1 MLRKTLFRI
10 LLLCFTVLF
19 LSCTPLVSRKSGSIS
34 VTVPQEAVSRVAARA
49 GGDAVYTVNCIVTGD
64 YFARLSQS
72 CTETSLPQCTF
83 TVSDIPAGAEISVQI
98 NIKASDGETAES
110 LVYTGGSSVLKVKPG
125 VNTAV
130 IRLTGD
136 DTQRLQHPVLRCRN
150 TAVIRLTGDDTASV
164 TVGEETLAV
173 SWVKKD
179 GEEQLVYSD
188 DVLEVPVVWKTI
200 EFGGVW
206 SSSGR
211 LPEGTY
217 EWYLNGVLQG
227 TESRFVLDFTENLN
241 VYGFGSDKSNVLR
254 LFVTEGD
261 VSASAELNF
270 RIIDSGNR

>member
-10 LLLCFTVLF
+10 LVLGVTALV
-19 LSCTPLVSRKSGSIS
+19 LSCSPLVSRKSGSIS
-34 VTVPQEAVSRVAARA
+34 VTVPQEAVSRVAART

-83 TVSDIPAGAEISVQI
+83 TVSDIPAGAEIFVQI

-136 DTQRLQHPVLRCRN
+136 DT
-150 TAVIRLTGDDTASV
+150 ASV

-173 SWVKKD
+173 SYIEKD
-179 GEEQLVYSD
+179 GEEQPVYSEED
-188 DVLEVPVVWKTI
+188 GVLYVPVVWKTI

-206 SSSGR
+206 SPSGR

-217 EWYLNGVLQG
+217 KWYLNGVLQG

-270 RIIDSGNR
+270 RIIDSGTR

>member
-19 LSCTPLVSRKSGSIS
+19 LSCSPLVSRKSGSIS

-83 TVSDIPAGAEISVQI
+83 TVSDIPAGAEIFVQI

-136 DTQRLQHPVLRCRN
+136 DT
-150 TAVIRLTGDDTASV
+150 ASV

-173 SWVKKD
+173 SYIKK
-179 GEEQLVYSD
+179 GGEQLD
-188 DVLEVPVVWKTI
+188 LDGVLYVPVVWKTI

-206 SSSGR
+206 SPSGR

-217 EWYLNGVLQG
+217 KWYLNGVLQG

-270 RIIDSGNR
+270 RIEDSGNR

>member
-1 MLRKTLFRI
+1 MLRKTLFVI
-10 LLLCFTVLF
+10 FYCLGVTALV
-19 LSCTPLVSRKSGSIS
+19 LSCSPLVSRKSGSIS

-83 TVSDIPAGAEISVQI
+83 TVSDIPAGAEIFVQI

-136 DTQRLQHPVLRCRN
+136 DT
-150 TAVIRLTGDDTASV
+150 ASV

-173 SWVKKD
+173 SWGVKE
-179 GEEQLVYSD
+179 GEELSPDSD
-188 DVLEVPVVWKTI
+188 GVLYVPVVWKTI

-206 SSSGR
+206 SSSSSGR

-241 VYGFGSDKSNVLR
+241 VYGLGSDKSNVLR

-270 RIIDSGNR
+270 RIDSGNR

>member
-10 LLLCFTVLF
+10 LVLGVTALV
-19 LSCTPLVSRKSGSIS
+19 LSCSPLVSRKSGSMS

-83 TVSDIPAGAEISVQI
+83 TVSDIPAGAEIFVQI

-136 DTQRLQHPVLRCRN
+136 DT
-150 TAVIRLTGDDTASV
+150 ASV

-173 SWVKKD
+173 SYIEKD
-179 GEEQLVYSD
+179 GEEQPYYSD
-188 DVLEVPVVWKTI
+188 LDGVLYVPVVWKTI

-206 SSSGR
+206 SSSSSGR

-217 EWYLNGVLQG
+217 KWYLNGELQG

-241 VYGFGSDKSNVLR
+241 VYGIDSDKSNVLR

-270 RIIDSGNR
+270 RIEDSGNR

>member
-10 LLLCFTVLF
+10 LVLGVTALV
-19 LSCTPLVSRKSGSIS
+19 LSCSPLVSRKSGSMS

-83 TVSDIPAGAEISVQI
+83 TVSDIPAGAEIFVQI

-136 DTQRLQHPVLRCRN
+136 DT
-150 TAVIRLTGDDTASV
+150 ASV

-173 SWVKKD
+173 SYIKK
-179 GEEQLVYSD
+179 GGEQLD
-188 DVLEVPVVWKTI
+188 LDGVLYVPVVWKTI

-206 SSSGR
+206 SPSGR

-217 EWYLNGVLQG
+217 KWYLNGVLQG

-270 RIIDSGNR
+270 RIEDSGNR

>member
-10 LLLCFTVLF
+10 LVLGVTALV
-19 LSCTPLVSRKSGSIS
+19 LSCSPLVSRKSGSMS

-83 TVSDIPAGAEISVQI
+83 TVSDIPAGAEIFVQI

-130 IRLTGD
+130 IRLTD
-136 DTQRLQHPVLRCRN
+136 DN
-150 TAVIRLTGDDTASV
+150 TASV
-164 TVGEETLAV
+164 TVGEETLTV
-173 SWVKKD
+173 SYIKKD
-179 GEEQLVYSD
+179 GEEQPKYLD
-188 DVLEVPVVWKTI
+188 GVLYVPVVWKTI

-206 SSSGR
+206 SSSSSSSGR

-217 EWYLNGVLQG
+217 KWYLNGVLQG

-241 VYGFGSDKSNVLR
+241 VYGFDSDKSNVLL

>member
-10 LLLCFTVLF
+10 LVLGVTALV
-19 LSCTPLVSRKSGSIS
+19 LSCSPLVSRKSGSIS

-83 TVSDIPAGAEISVQI
+83 TVSDIPAGAEIFVQI
-98 NIKASDGETAES
+98 NIKTLDGETAES

-136 DTQRLQHPVLRCRN
+136 DT
-150 TAVIRLTGDDTASV
+150 ASV
-164 TVGEETLAV
+164 KVGEDNLSVT
-173 SWVKKD
+173 WVVKE
-179 GEEQLVYSD
+179 GEEQPPDSD
-188 DVLEVPVVWKTI
+188 GVLSVPAAWKTI
-200 EFGGVW
+200 EFGGIW
-206 SSSGR
+206 SQSRR

-217 EWYLNGVLQG
+217 EWYLNGEPQG
-227 TESRFVLDFTENLN
+227 TESRFVLDFTENPN

-270 RIIDSGNR
+270 RIDSGNR

>member
-10 LLLCFTVLF
+10 LVLGVTALV
-19 LSCTPLVSRKSGSIS
+19 LSCSPLVSRKSGSIS

-83 TVSDIPAGAEISVQI
+83 TVSDIPAGAEIFVQI
-98 NIKASDGETAES
+98 NIIKASDGETAES

-136 DTQRLQHPVLRCRN
+136 DT
-150 TAVIRLTGDDTASV
+150 ASV

-173 SWVKKD
+173 SYIKKD
-179 GEEQLVYSD
+179 GEEQSVYSEED
-188 DVLEVPVVWKTI
+188 GVLYVPVVWKTI

-206 SSSGR
+206 SPSGR

-227 TESRFVLDFTENLN
+227 TESRFVLDFTENPN

-270 RIIDSGNR
+270 RIEDSGNR

>member
-10 LLLCFTVLF
+10 LVLGVTALV
-19 LSCTPLVSRKSGSIS
+19 LSCSPLVSRKSGSMS

-83 TVSDIPAGAEISVQI
+83 TVSDIPAGAEIFVQI

-136 DTQRLQHPVLRCRN
+136 DT
-150 TAVIRLTGDDTASV
+150 ASV

-173 SWVKKD
+173 SIEKD
-179 GEEQLVYSD
+179 GEQLD
-188 DVLEVPVVWKTI
+188 RLDGVLYVPVVWKTI

-206 SSSGR
+206 SSSSSGR

-217 EWYLNGVLQG
+217 KWYLNGELQG
-227 TESRFVLDFTENLN
+227 TESRFVLDFTENPN
-241 VYGFGSDKSNVLR
+241 VYGFDSNESNVLR

>member
-10 LLLCFTVLF
+10 LVLGVTALV
-19 LSCTPLVSRKSGSIS
+19 LSCSPLVSRKSGSMS

-83 TVSDIPAGAEISVQI
+83 TVSDIPAGAEIFVQI

-136 DTQRLQHPVLRCRN
+136 DT
-150 TAVIRLTGDDTASV
+150 ASV
-164 TVGEETLAV
+164 TVGEETLVV
-173 SWVKKD
+173 SYIEK
-179 GEEQLVYSD
+179 GGEQLDYLD
-188 DVLEVPVVWKTI
+188 GVLYVPVVWKTI

-206 SSSGR
+206 SSSSSRR

-217 EWYLNGVLQG
+217 EWYLNGELQG
-227 TESRFVLDFTENLN
+227 TESRFVLDFTENPN
-241 VYGFGSDKSNVLR
+241 VYGIDSKPNVLR

-270 RIIDSGNR
+270 RIEDLGNR

>member
-10 LLLCFTVLF
+10 LVLGVTALV
-19 LSCTPLVSRKSGSIS
+19 LSCSPLVSRKSGSMS

-83 TVSDIPAGAEISVQI
+83 TVSDIPAGAEIFVQI

-136 DTQRLQHPVLRCRN
+136 DT
-150 TAVIRLTGDDTASV
+150 ASV
-164 TVGEETLAV
+164 TVDEETLAV
-173 SWVKKD
+173 SYIEKD
-179 GEEQLVYSD
+179 GEEQLDYLD
-188 DVLEVPVVWKTI
+188 GVLYVPVVWKTI
-200 EFGGVW
+200 EFDGVW
-206 SSSGR
+206 SSSSSSSGR

-241 VYGFGSDKSNVLR
+241 VYGFGSDKYNVLR

-270 RIIDSGNR
+270 RIEDSGNR

>member
-83 TVSDIPAGAEISVQI
+83 TVSDIPAGAEIFVQI

-130 IRLTGD
+130 IRLTD
-136 DTQRLQHPVLRCRN
+136 DN
-150 TAVIRLTGDDTASV
+150 TASV
-164 TVGEETLAV
+164 TVGEETLTV
-173 SWVKKD
+173 SYIKKD
-179 GEEQLVYSD
+179 GEEQPKYLD
-188 DVLEVPVVWKTI
+188 GVLYVPVVWKTI

-206 SSSGR
+206 SSSSSSSGR

-217 EWYLNGVLQG
+217 EWYLNGELQG

-241 VYGFGSDKSNVLR
+241 VYGMSGFDSDKFNVLR

>member
-19 LSCTPLVSRKSGSIS
+19 LSCSPLVSRKSGSIS

-83 TVSDIPAGAEISVQI
+83 TVSDIPAGAEIFVQI

-136 DTQRLQHPVLRCRN
+136 DT
-150 TAVIRLTGDDTASV
+150 ASV
-164 TVGEETLAV
+164 TVGEDNLSVT
-173 SWVKKD
+173 WVVKE
-179 GEEQLVYSD
+179 GEEQPPYSNG
-188 DVLEVPVVWKTI
+188 VLAVPAAWKTI
-200 EFGGVW
+200 EFGGIW
-206 SSSGR
+206 SQSR
-211 LPEGTY
+211 RPPEGTY
-217 EWYLNGVLQG
+217 KWYLNGVPQG

-241 VYGFGSDKSNVLR
+241 VYGFDSNKSNVLR

-270 RIIDSGNR
+270 RIDSGNR

>member
-10 LLLCFTVLF
+10 LVLGVTALV

-34 VTVPQEAVSRVAARA
+34 VTVPQEAVSRVVARA

-83 TVSDIPAGAEISVQI
+83 TVSDIPAGAEIFVQI

-136 DTQRLQHPVLRCRN
+136 DT
-150 TAVIRLTGDDTASV
+150 ASV
-164 TVGEETLAV
+164 KVGEETLAV
-173 SWVKKD
+173 SYIKKD
-179 GEEQLVYSD
+179 GEEQPDYLD
-188 DVLEVPVVWKTI
+188 GVLYVPAVWKTI
-200 EFGGVW
+200 EFGGIW
-206 SSSGR
+206 SSSSSSR

-217 EWYLNGVLQG
+217 EWYLNGVPQG

-270 RIIDSGNR
+270 RIDSGNR